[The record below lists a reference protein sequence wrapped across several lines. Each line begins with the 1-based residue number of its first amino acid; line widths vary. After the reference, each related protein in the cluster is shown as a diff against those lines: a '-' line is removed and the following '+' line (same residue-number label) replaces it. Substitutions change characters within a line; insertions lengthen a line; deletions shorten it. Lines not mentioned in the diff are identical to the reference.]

1 MKKLLVSFSIVSVI
15 IANAQNLLTQNP
27 SFETYVGTTP
37 TGWVADEALIEIVT
51 DATDGSVGLQIKK
64 NTSSSGVD
72 IRVASTQILPLN
84 GTDIYG
90 LKFDYK
96 IVSGTFSQFG
106 FIFLPETYEFA
117 TTYETPISDGQW
129 HKDVYANMQTT
140 YVGAGWANDFLN
152 FQAFYSGGNSG
163 STVIID
169 NLSFGKVGTLLGTNS
184 NNVISQDITI
194 GPNPTT
200 NYIRFFNVDQIKNK
214 NVVVYDSTGRL
225 IIKTELSGD
234 KLDLS
239 ALKPG
244 IYSLQLGENVVKKVI
259 KK

>member
-1 MKKLLVSFSIVSVI
+1 MKKILLSLFIVATAS
-15 IANAQNLLTQNP
+15 ANAQNLLTQNP

-37 TGWVADEALIEIVT
+37 TGWIADEALIEIV
-51 DATDGSVGLQIKK
+51 TDGSVGLQIKK

-72 IRVASTQILPLN
+72 IRVASTQVLPLN

-96 IVSGTFSQFG
+96 IVSGTFSQLG
-106 FIFLPETYEFA
+106 FIMLPDTYEYA
-117 TTYETPISDGQW
+117 NTAEPPVHDGQW
-129 HKDVYANMQTT
+129 HRDVVANMETT
-140 YVGAGWANDFLN
+140 YIGAGWASDFLN

-169 NLSFGKVGTLLGTNS
+169 NLAFGKVGTLLGVNT

-194 GPNPTT
+194 GPNPTS
-200 NYIRFFNVDQIKNK
+200 NYIKFFNVDQIKNK
-214 NVVVYDSTGRL
+214 NVAVYDSTGRL
-225 IIKTELSGD
+225 LIKTELSGD

-244 IYSLQLGENVVKKVI
+244 IYTLHLGDHVVKKVI